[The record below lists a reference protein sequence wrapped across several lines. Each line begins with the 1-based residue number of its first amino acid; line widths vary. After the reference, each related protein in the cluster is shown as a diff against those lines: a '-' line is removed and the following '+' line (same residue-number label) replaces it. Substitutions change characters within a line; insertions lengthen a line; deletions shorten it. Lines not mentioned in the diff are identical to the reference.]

1 MTLRLGEF
9 FWFVAA
15 CGMIACSS
23 VAGYWAFIDRSVPL
37 VMDSASLVTTDPIQA
52 GDTFV
57 VRRSY
62 CVRDEIS
69 VTLERY
75 IIGRTVIQLPAAP
88 LPMTIGCHILDFDV
102 ALPLRISPDSY
113 VYRTTAVFERNPLQP
128 RAEIMLPDVKFTVVQ

>member
-1 MTLRLGEF
+1 MSFRLGEF
-9 FWFVAA
+9 IWFVAA

-23 VAGYWAFIDRSVPL
+23 VAGYWAFIDSSVPL
-37 VMDSASLVTTDPIQA
+37 AMDSASLVTTAPIKA

-62 CVRDEIS
+62 CVRDEVS

-88 LPMTIGCHILDFDV
+88 LPMTPGCHILDFDV
-102 ALPLRISPDSY
+102 ALPLRIAPDNY
-113 VYRTTAVFERNPLQP
+113 IYRTTAVFERNPLQP
-128 RAEIMLPDVKFTVVQ
+128 RAEMTFPDVPFTVTP